1 MQYWLRDSLENKQYL
16 GEYSMIYSMA
26 EESNLFDLILNQQ
39 TTDTMILL
47 PWLLVTGDTHKNSE
61 LL

>member
-26 EESNLFDLILNQQ
+26 EESNLFDLILN
-39 TTDTMILL
+39 
-47 PWLLVTGDTHKNSE
+47 
-61 LL
+61 